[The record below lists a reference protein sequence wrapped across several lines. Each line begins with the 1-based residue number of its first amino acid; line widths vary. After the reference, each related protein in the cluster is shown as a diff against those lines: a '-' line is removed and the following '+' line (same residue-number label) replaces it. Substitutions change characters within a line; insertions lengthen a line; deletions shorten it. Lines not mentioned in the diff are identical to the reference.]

1 MLRGIHKASANWLGR
16 IFMAILLGGIA
27 ISFSIWGI
35 GDVFRGFGRST
46 LAKIGG
52 TEIGIEQFRQIFNER
67 LQQVSRQVGRPITM
81 DQARTLGLD
90 RQFLGQI
97 VTETLLD
104 ENVRKL
110 RLGISDAEIA
120 RRITTDPSF
129 RGPNGQFD
137 RVRFE
142 QLIRQ
147 NGYTEPRFVAEQRRV
162 SLRRQIAETLS
173 GGVNSPSAAL
183 DAMNRYQNEQRTVEY
198 IALAEPQVGNVEKR
212 TPEELAKYFEERKA
226 LFRSPEYRQ
235 VTLLV
240 VNPAEIATWSV
251 ISDDDAKREFEQN
264 RDRYVTPERRQ
275 VQQIVFPNADE
286 ARAAADRLKTG
297 LSFSA
302 LATERGLKE
311 SDIDLGK
318 VTKKEIIDGAIG
330 NAAFSLKEGQVSA
343 PVQGRF
349 GMALVRVQK
358 VEPEV
363 SRPFAEVQNEIK
375 RSLAVERARSQVT
388 DTYNKIEDER
398 AGGQSL
404 AEVAAKVGLSARTIE
419 AMDRSGR
426 DPNGAPVK
434 DLPQGVDVVSAVFAT
449 DVGVDNDPLHVNDA
463 YVWYEVAAITPSR
476 ERTFDEVKT
485 QVEARWR
492 NDQIAARLKTKAA
505 EMVDKL
511 KSGTSFADVAAANH
525 AKVETAS
532 GLKRRQP
539 SPALPPTVLDQV
551 FSAARDVPVS
561 AEADQATRR
570 IVFRI
575 TEITVPKLDANAP
588 EAKELSSVIR
598 RSIADD
604 LIGEYVGQL
613 EKDIGVSINQ
623 SALNQIAR
631 GGGVPEPD

>member
-318 VTKKEIIDGAIG
+318 VTKKEIIDSAIG

-449 DVGVDNDPLHVNDA
+449 DVGVDNDPLHVSDA